1 MRCSPVHLKCHNTA
15 YIKECC
21 NQRAHKMQYFKYIS
35 PIYNCRQAPRHI
47 ECQDCTDSYEQYA
60 FSIAL
65 AHYFFHQHHN
75 ANYPCNLLLQVNVN
89 CILTIEIRYRT
100 IAPFFIHI
108 IISVRN
114 CLRNH
119 RYSLPQQ
126 RNIHIRPQLVLRQ
139 KRCQILERR
148 AEQGSVRQ
156 LLRAVLG
163 LPALLGIGKDLAEH
177 ISFLL

>member
-1 MRCSPVHLKCHNTA
+1 MGCPPICLKCDHTA
-15 YIKECC
+15 DIKAYR
-21 NQRAHKMQYFKYIS
+21 NQCAHKVQHFKYLS
-35 PIYNCRQAPRHI
+35 PICNCRQAPRHI
-47 ECQDCTDSYEQYA
+47 KCQDCTDSYEQYA

-89 CILTIEIRYRT
+89 RILTIKIRYRP
-100 IAPFFIHI
+100 IGMFLVHI

-139 KRCQILERR
+139 KRRQILERR
-148 AEQGSVRQ
+148 AEQCSVRQ